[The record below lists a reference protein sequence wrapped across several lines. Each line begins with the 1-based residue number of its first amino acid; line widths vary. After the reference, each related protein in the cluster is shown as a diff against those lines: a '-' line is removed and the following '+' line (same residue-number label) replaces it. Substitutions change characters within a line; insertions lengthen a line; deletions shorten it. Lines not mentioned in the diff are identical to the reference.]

1 MSGNCLPSTTSPE
14 TEDFLGAIR
23 PPGQLDE
30 RDERHRALL
39 LLTVPHHRNVRLANR
54 QRPSCFDHMAAR
66 DQQRPIPWSQ
76 QVEFELN
83 SEDISICIQ
92 QSSRKTR
99 RAFPPKNFAWI
110 SSGNFIASTCWTHFS
125 QDSCGKLVPKSTLS
139 FP

>member
-1 MSGNCLPSTTSPE
+1 MSSNCPPSTTSPK

-30 RDERHRALL
+30 RDERHRAQLL
-39 LLTVPHHRNVRLANR
+39 LAVPHHRNVRLANR

-66 DQQRPIPWSQ
+66 NQQRAIPYRS
-76 QVEFELN
+76 VAGPV
-83 SEDISICIQ
+83 

-110 SSGNFIASTCWTHFS
+110 SSGKFIASTCWTHFS